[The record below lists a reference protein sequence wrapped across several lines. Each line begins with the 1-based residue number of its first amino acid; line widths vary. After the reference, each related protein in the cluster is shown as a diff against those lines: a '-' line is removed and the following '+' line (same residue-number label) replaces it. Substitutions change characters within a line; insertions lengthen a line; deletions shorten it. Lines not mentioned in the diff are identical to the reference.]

1 MSVKKEQKSEILR
14 KSNKMIDNHREFLDM
29 DTDEE
34 NFGHQGK
41 IIKYINFKISFLYY
55 KKLFII

>member
-14 KSNKMIDNHREFLDM
+14 KSDKMIDNHREFLDM

-41 IIKYINFKISFLYY
+41 IIKYI
-55 KKLFII
+55 